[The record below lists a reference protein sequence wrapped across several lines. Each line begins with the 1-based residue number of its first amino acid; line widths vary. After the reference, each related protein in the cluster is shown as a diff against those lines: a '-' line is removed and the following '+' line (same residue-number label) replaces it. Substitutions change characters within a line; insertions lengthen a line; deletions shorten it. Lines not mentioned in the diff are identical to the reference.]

1 MGIMT
6 DIVLPL
12 ALAFIMLSL
21 GLGLTFADFTRIIK
35 MPKDFAV
42 GVLCQLFLLPL
53 VAFILISVW
62 DLRPEIALGVMIIAA
77 APGGVTSN
85 ILTLF
90 ARGDLALSVSLTAV
104 ISLLSVIS
112 IPLIVGIS
120 YNHLIDKPNANS
132 ISVTGIAISIF
143 LIVTI
148 PVIAGVL
155 LRRFA
160 DKFVAT
166 IESSTR
172 FVSAILFVLV
182 LAGAIYQQRDN
193 IVGYFAEAGA
203 VTLVLNVLMMFIA
216 YFVASALSTK
226 NKQKI
231 AISIECGLQNGT
243 LAIAVAVILMGS
255 SPVMI
260 PAATYSLIMFATSL
274 IFICFLRSKNTE
286 T

>member
-90 ARGDLALSVSLTAV
+90 ARGEVALSVSLTAV

-112 IPLIVGIS
+112 IPFIVGLS
-120 YNHLIDKPNANS
+120 YDHLIDKPGANN
-132 ISVTGIAISIF
+132 ISVTGIAISVF

-226 NKQKI
+226 NKLKI

>member
-90 ARGDLALSVSLTAV
+90 ARGDVALSVSLTAV

-112 IPLIVGIS
+112 IPFIVGLS
-120 YNHLIDKPNANS
+120 YDHLIDKPGANN
-132 ISVTGIAISIF
+132 ISVTGIAISVF

-182 LAGAIYQQRDN
+182 LAGAIYQQSDN

>member
-90 ARGDLALSVSLTAV
+90 ARGDVALSVSLTAV

-112 IPLIVGIS
+112 IPFIVGLS
-120 YNHLIDKPNANS
+120 YDHLIDKPGANN
-132 ISVTGIAISIF
+132 ISVTGIAISVF

-260 PAATYSLIMFATSL
+260 PAATYSLIMFVTSL

>member
-53 VAFILISVW
+53 VAFFLISVW
-62 DLRPEIALGVMIIAA
+62 ELRPEIALGVMIIAA

-90 ARGDLALSVSLTAV
+90 ARGDVALSVSLTAV

-155 LRRFA
+155 LRKFA

-166 IESSTR
+166 IERATR
-172 FVSAILFVLV
+172 FISAILFVLV
-182 LAGAIYQQRDN
+182 LAGAIYQQRYN
-193 IVGYFAEAGA
+193 IVEYFAEAGA
-203 VTLVLNVLMMFIA
+203 VTFALNIIMMIIA
-216 YFVASALSTK
+216 YLVASALSTK
-226 NKQKI
+226 YKQKI
-231 AISIECGLQNGT
+231 AISSSMVKSQFLSALMIYVRMIEQS
-243 LAIAVAVILMGS
+243 I
-255 SPVMI
+255 
-260 PAATYSLIMFATSL
+260 
-274 IFICFLRSKNTE
+274 RR
-286 T
+286 

>member
-1 MGIMT
+1 MT

-42 GVLCQLFLLPL
+42 GVLCQLFLLPV

-90 ARGDLALSVSLTAV
+90 ARGDVALSVSLTAV

-112 IPLIVGIS
+112 IPFIVGLS
-120 YNHLIDKPNANS
+120 YDHLIDKPGANN
-132 ISVTGIAISIF
+132 ISVTGIAISVF

>member
-1 MGIMT
+1 MT

-90 ARGDLALSVSLTAV
+90 ARGDVALSVSLTAV

-112 IPLIVGIS
+112 IPFIVGLS
-120 YNHLIDKPNANS
+120 YDHLIDKPGANN
-132 ISVTGIAISIF
+132 ISVTGIAISVF

>member
-53 VAFILISVW
+53 VAFFLISVW
-62 DLRPEIALGVMIIAA
+62 ELRPEIALGVMIIAA

-90 ARGDLALSVSLTAV
+90 ARGDVALSVSLTAV

-155 LRRFA
+155 LRKFA

-166 IESSTR
+166 IERSTR
-172 FVSAILFVLV
+172 FISAILFVLV
-182 LAGAIYQQRDN
+182 LAGAIYQQRYN
-193 IVGYFAEAGA
+193 IVEYFAEAGA
-203 VTLVLNVLMMFIA
+203 VTFALNIIMMIIA
-216 YFVASALSTK
+216 YLVASALSTK
-226 NKQKI
+226 YKQKI

-243 LAIAVAVILMGS
+243 LAIAVATLLMGS

-274 IFICFLRSKNTE
+274 IFICFLRFRTPKT
-286 T
+286 